1 MHSHVLLEHTLSYH
15 IYSISRKICPNTS
28 TQKYYDVQLTHLV
41 QDCYHFVAPASQPG
55 KWSSSKM
62 RAYRPWLVCLST
74 SDFQNK
80 ILWMGYDIR

>member
-1 MHSHVLLEHTLSYH
+1 MHSHVLLELTLSYH
-15 IYSISRKICPNTS
+15 IYTS

-41 QDCYHFVAPASQPG
+41 QDRYHFVAPASQPG